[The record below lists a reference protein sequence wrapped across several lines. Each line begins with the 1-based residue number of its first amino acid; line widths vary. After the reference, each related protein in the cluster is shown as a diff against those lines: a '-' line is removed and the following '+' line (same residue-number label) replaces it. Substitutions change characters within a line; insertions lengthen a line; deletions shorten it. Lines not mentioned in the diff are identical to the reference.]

1 MKWPEYQTARS
12 QDLETIYHDA
22 GQFYFYKV
30 SAFRASLATDAAA
43 GGYAMKII
51 PFVLDPMEV
60 QDIDHLADWNLAE
73 MKYRM
78 MKNIQVL

>member
-1 MKWPEYQTARS
+1 
-12 QDLETIYHDA
+12 
-22 GQFYFYKV
+22 
-30 SAFRASLATDAAA
+30 
-43 GGYAMKII
+43 MKII